1 MTWARAAAE
10 RLAAPPSLF
19 FALDLCLEEAL
30 SNAIKYG
37 FDDPPPGGAQ
47 VQLIMARE
55 ETALRVTI
63 EDTGKPF
70 DPSAAPDPELAHDI
84 ESAKVGGL
92 GIHLMRNFT
101 KAMQYDRPGNRNR
114 LTLWFAI
121 EPA

>member
-1 MTWARAAAE
+1 MTWARATAA

-37 FDDPPPGGAQ
+37 FGDPPPADAQ
-47 VQLIMARE
+47 LHLSVARE
-55 ETALRVTI
+55 QTALRVTI
-63 EDTGKPF
+63 EDTGVAF
-70 DPSAAPDPELAHDI
+70 DPSAAPEPELAHDI
-84 ESAKVGGL
+84 ESARVGGL

-101 KAMQYDRPGNRNR
+101 KAMRYDRPGDRNR